1 MLDNKFSIVF
11 FTLLVP
17 RKVLKEKYQG
27 ELEPDEMFEDETE
40 YESGDSVGGVLEQPS
55 IYSPDHSKGW
65 VNPKSTMKPSFPSR
79 SRSSRKSST
88 LASINLFYVLFIAKV
103 YIQILSLC
111 SSVNWCILSYIH
123 VNKNQS
129 HDLHER
135 RAFSGKVESLKR
147 KIHDI
152 LYYFWKPPKSKKQVF
167 MYT

>member
-1 MLDNKFSIVF
+1 MQMCHGKRRCALGVNPATFGTPFKPESKMYLKVISTCGKCVIFFLNISILINLMLDNKFPRVYF
-11 FTLLVP
+11 PLLVP

-88 LASINLFYVLFIAKV
+88 LSAINLF
-103 YIQILSLC
+103 LC
-111 SSVNWCILSYIH
+111 VVHCKGIH
-123 VNKNQS
+123 S
-129 HDLHER
+129 HTFCAH
-135 RAFSGKVESLKR
+135 
-147 KIHDI
+147 
-152 LYYFWKPPKSKKQVF
+152 P
-167 MYT
+167 